1 MIMDSSP
8 EHDTPDDGEAP
19 FFSACL
25 YPHRS
30 LGPTGF
36 IVVMTIVSLVCFTGG
51 LAFWAIG
58 AWPIV
63 GFFGLDV
70 LIVWLAF
77 RASYRQARA
86 YQEVTLSAREM
97 VIRSVSVRGTVAEV
111 RLNPVWAR
119 LAVDR
124 LEDEGVVRLAVTS
137 HGRSHEIGRFLG
149 PDERESFA
157 DALAAAL
164 STARAGGP
172 VAAA

>member
-1 MIMDSSP
+1 MIMDSTPAHDAP
-8 EHDTPDDGEAP
+8 EDGEAP

-25 YPHRS
+25 YPYRS

-36 IVVMTIVSLVCFTGG
+36 IVVMTIVSTVCFIGG
-51 LAFWAIG
+51 LTFWAIG

-70 LIVWLAF
+70 AIVWFAF

-86 YQEVTLSAREM
+86 HQEVVLSPRELL
-97 VIRSVSVRGTVAEV
+97 IRSVSARGAVAEV

-119 LAVDR
+119 LIVDR
-124 LEDEGVVRLAVTS
+124 IEDEGVVRLAVTS

-164 STARAGGP
+164 SAARAGGP
-172 VAAA
+172 MPTA